1 MLQDATVLGTD
12 DAIQALNQ
20 RLAPTPDAAM
30 ALGDLVR
37 NGRARVLLGEQTG
50 RSILYVALEEPG
62 EIQGYYVCEPEGL
75 RRVGEE

>member
-1 MLQDATVLGTD
+1 MLHGSTVLGTD

-37 NGRARVLLGEQTG
+37 NGRARVLLGEQEG
-50 RSILYVALEEPG
+50 RSILYVALEQPDD
-62 EIQGYYVCEPEGL
+62 IQGYYVCEPEGL
-75 RRVGEE
+75 RRVGD